1 MEAGVSARA
10 PLTVRR
16 TISECVPWRARRY
29 CSWAKGAPAQML
41 RVNSALRD
49 MSPADAAC
57 HRAWH
62 ETIAWATSSDASQSA
77 TTIRGMARRARATPG
92 PGSSG
97 AGRRASV
104 TQTDALSPPRS
115 RSIGTPSAWRRIGGV
130 LFPPCSHPGG
140 AEFGMVPWI
149 WLCRAFS
156 RARPTGFEPVTFGSV
171 DRRSIGRI
179 PHGRAVHRLARHCCI
194 TFSALQVIVMSL
206 HVASGAPHRAR
217 ELLGAAPRRLLRPIE
232 NWSTLAG

>member
-1 MEAGVSARA
+1 MLPLREQESAPRRSS
-10 PLTVRR
+10 LLLR

-171 DRRSIGRI
+171 DRR
-179 PHGRAVHRLARHCCI
+179 GRARFGSTKPNSGSQVAKKSPEIQNRGHYPPRRAVWLAVRRG
-194 TFSALQVIVMSL
+194 TLTPT
-206 HVASGAPHRAR
+206 ASGHTI
-217 ELLGAAPRRLLRPIE
+217 RLT
-232 NWSTLAG
+232 SGT

>member
-1 MEAGVSARA
+1 MPRVIARGTKRSRGPRPATRVSRPQRSAGWHGVLEQHLG
-10 PLTVRR
+10 P
-16 TISECVPWRARRY
+16 VPR
-29 CSWAKGAPAQML
+29 
-41 RVNSALRD
+41 
-49 MSPADAAC
+49 
-57 HRAWH
+57 
-62 ETIAWATSSDASQSA
+62 
-77 TTIRGMARRARATPG
+77 
-92 PGSSG
+92 